1 MGTRRI
7 VFENAIYHI
16 MTRGNNRQEI
26 FCDAMD
32 RAEYLHVFYQAKQM
46 FSLKVYAY
54 ALMPNHVHLLLETPL
69 ANISAAMKF
78 LNWTYVTRFN
88 YRHMRSGHLF
98 ENRYKSKLV
107 QKDRYL
113 MSALKYIHNNPVK
126 AGLCDKPEDYRWSS
140 HKAFL
145 SAQEGLADVGSTL
158 AFFDRDP
165 VRAAAMYREFF
176 KLPLPDSEWA
186 LFDKSRSGII
196 GDKEFRARCRS
207 VKKLQPVQ

>member
-1 MGTRRI
+1 MNICRENFPGLTSYLKNWELI
-7 VFENAIYHI
+7 VKMDKEGDKTLISFREFWEEGSHPQQIQSDE
-16 MTRGNNRQEI
+16 MMRQKIE
-26 FCDAMD
+26 
-32 RAEYLHVFYQAKQM
+32 
-46 FSLKVYAY
+46 
-54 ALMPNHVHLLLETPL
+54 
-69 ANISAAMKF
+69 
-78 LNWTYVTRFN
+78 
-88 YRHMRSGHLF
+88 
-98 ENRYKSKLV
+98 
-107 QKDRYL
+107 
-113 MSALKYIHNNPVK
+113 YIHNNPVK